1 MRWKQLLL
9 LLLPGIGLF
18 LLGFVKGKPGK
29 SGFDNAREEIVMR
42 QIAHRVLQYSGDSSS
57 RVLSPERV
65 NASEYRIPFETGFSF
80 VPDSL
85 VAIIGRV
92 IRENQLPDHYIVNV
106 MECDGDKV
114 IFGFAILGSEQ
125 NNIVPCK
132 GREQPVRKYCINIRF
147 DDKKSSNQPVYLLAG
162 GLLLLA
168 GLIYYRRRTDK
179 ADVLPADTNE
189 PESGP
194 FIAIGRYR
202 FHPDQ
207 QLLWLDGSNTVLTA
221 KENKLLRIFAASP
234 NEVIDRSRLQKEV
247 WEDEGVIVGR
257 SLDVFVSKLRK
268 RLEGDERVK
277 IATVVGKG
285 YELTISG

>member
-1 MRWKQLLL
+1 MRWKQLFF
-9 LLLPGIGLF
+9 LLLPGIGL
-18 LLGFVKGKPGK
+18 LLFGFANSKPGK
-29 SGFDNAREEIVMR
+29 TGFDNAREEIVMR

-65 NASEYRIPFETGFSF
+65 STNEYRIPFETSFSF
-80 VPDSL
+80 IPDSL

-92 IRENQLPDHYIVNV
+92 FRENRLPDHYIVNV
-106 MECDGDKV
+106 MECGGDKV
-114 IFGFAILGSEQ
+114 IFGFAILGTEQ

-132 GREQPVRKYCINIRF
+132 GREQPASKYCINIRF
-147 DDKKSSNQPVYLLAG
+147 DEKKSSNRPLFLLGG
-162 GLLLLA
+162 GLLLIA
-168 GLIYYRRRTDK
+168 GLIYYRRRERDTDP
-179 ADVLPADTNE
+179 LPALTNE

-194 FIAIGRYR
+194 FISIGRYR

-207 QLLWLDGSNTVLTA
+207 QLLWLGGAKTVLTV
-221 KENKLLRIFAASP
+221 KETKLLSIFAASP

-268 RLEGDERVK
+268 RLEGDEGVK

-285 YELTISG
+285 YKLTIS

>member
-1 MRWKQLLL
+1 
-9 LLLPGIGLF
+9 
-18 LLGFVKGKPGK
+18 
-29 SGFDNAREEIVMR
+29 
-42 QIAHRVLQYSGDSSS
+42 
-57 RVLSPERV
+57 
-65 NASEYRIPFETGFSF
+65 
-80 VPDSL
+80 
-85 VAIIGRV
+85 
-92 IRENQLPDHYIVNV
+92 
-106 MECDGDKV
+106 MECGGDKV
-114 IFGFAILGSEQ
+114 IFGFAILGTEQ

-132 GREQPVRKYCINIRF
+132 GREQPASKYCINIRF
-147 DDKKSSNQPVYLLAG
+147 DEKKSNTRPLYLLAG
-162 GLLLLA
+162 GLLLIA
-168 GLIYYRRRTDK
+168 GLIYYRRRGSEIR
-179 ADVLPADTNE
+179 AAAPVANE

-207 QLLWLDGSNTVLTA
+207 QLLWLDGVKTVLTS
-221 KENKLLRIFAASP
+221 KETKLLSIFAASP

-285 YELTISG
+285 YELIIS